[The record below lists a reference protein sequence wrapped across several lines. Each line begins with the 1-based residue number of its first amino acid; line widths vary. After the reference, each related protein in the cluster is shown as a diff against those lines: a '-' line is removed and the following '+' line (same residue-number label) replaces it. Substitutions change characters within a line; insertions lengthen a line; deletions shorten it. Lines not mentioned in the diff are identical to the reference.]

1 MWWRYLLCILG
12 GILLTILFIFLS
24 SCLVIHKLYKS
35 QQQTCY
41 DYDYIEYP
49 KIVFGSG
56 KKKTYSLDTCKYLY
70 ITSKNVSRSNC
81 KNLDS
86 VPIPPGFDKYERI
99 TVKKYGYKKI
109 TFGYIFVSTDRK
121 QLILAFTGT
130 SYPYQWR
137 KILEIWQAHA
147 SRLHNYKEGMRLHSG
162 FYQMYCLIQRQL
174 RKILSEYAGYKL
186 FITGNSLGGALSVI
200 AGLDLADMFDRNNIV
215 VYTFGSP
222 RAGNHIFAQQYNKLV
237 PHTFRVFNTE
247 DLYATLIPSL
257 GVGDNLYEHV
267 GHNIPFTINVLS
279 YTGNHGDAY
288 TNYLL

>member
-1 MWWRYLLCILG
+1 
-12 GILLTILFIFLS
+12 
-24 SCLVIHKLYKS
+24 LVIHRLYKS

-41 DYDYIEYP
+41 DYDYIPYP
-49 KIVFGSG
+49 DVVFGSNAG
-56 KKKTYSLDTCKYLY
+56 KYSKDTCKFLY
-70 ITSKNVSRSNC
+70 VTSKNVSRSNC
-81 KNLDS
+81 KNLNS

-99 TVKKYGYKKI
+99 TVKKYGYRKI
-109 TFGYIFVSTDRK
+109 TFGYIFVSSSSK

-137 KILEIWQAHA
+137 KILEIWQANA
-147 SRLHNYKEGMRLHSG
+147 KVIHNYKKGMRLHSG
-162 FYQMYCLIQRQL
+162 FYQMFCLIQSQL
-174 RKILSEYAGYKL
+174 RRVLSEYRGYKL

-200 AGLDLADMFDRNNIV
+200 AALDLSGKEGLFDRDNLI

-222 RAGNHIFAQQYNKLV
+222 RAGNHIFASKYNKLV

-267 GHNIPFTINVLS
+267 GKNIPFTINVRS

-288 TNYLL
+288 TEYLL